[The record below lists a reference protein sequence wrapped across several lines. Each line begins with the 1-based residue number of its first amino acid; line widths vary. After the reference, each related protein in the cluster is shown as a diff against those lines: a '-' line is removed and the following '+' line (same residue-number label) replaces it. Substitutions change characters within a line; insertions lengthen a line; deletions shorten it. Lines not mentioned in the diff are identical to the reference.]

1 MTAHTVADWKGV
13 LWYGVS
19 GMGGVD
25 GGASCAAGG
34 LVALGGTG
42 LSSSYVCIP
51 HTGGLVALGG
61 TGLSSSISLSHVL
74 LPASLR
80 WLARVSLALV
90 WALVWALV

>member
-1 MTAHTVADWKGV
+1 MVAHTVADWKGV
-13 LWYGVS
+13 LWCGVS

-42 LSSSYVCIP
+42 LSSSIS
-51 HTGGLVALGG
+51 LSQVAQVSPPLSPSLIWQ
-61 TGLSSSISLSHVL
+61 GLSSSISLSHVL

-80 WLARVSLALV
+80 WLAKVSHALV
-90 WALVWALV
+90 